1 MGIKI
6 AIVGDSRV
14 GFFQHFCNTL
24 NAHEDVTYQVTTLKE
39 RNVLQLRDAAL
50 PLLRNNHADK
60 VFLLGGICNLTSP
73 CYSECIRYFWPT
85 SDISDLMNSLYYDLV
100 AIRDDIVQQNFGGLV
115 TLLPELGGDLVTYNK
130 IDHPCLWMMR
140 LQSYLDQMLP
150 PLQLATKQLNI
161 SMGATTPWIPDTIY
175 RRTKQGI
182 WYPNYSL
189 LYDGLHPEPFTAEKM
204 VKQIMK
210 TVNDYYFPLPHGPQP
225 I

>member
-1 MGIKI
+1 MAIKI

-24 NAHEDVTYQVTTLKE
+24 NVHEDIAYQVITLKG
-39 RNVLQLRDAAL
+39 RKVLQLWDAAL
-50 PLLRNNHADK
+50 PLLRNNQADK

-73 CYSECIRYFWPT
+73 CYSDGIRYFWPT
-85 SDISDLMNSLYYDLV
+85 TDISDLINALYYDLV
-100 AIRDDIVQQNFGGLV
+100 AIRDDTVQKNLGGLV

-130 IDHPCLWMMR
+130 IDHPCLWMLR
-140 LQSYLDQMLP
+140 LQNCLDRMLP
-150 PLQLATKQLNI
+150 SLQLATKQLNI
-161 SMGATTPWIPDTIY
+161 SMGAATPWIRDTIY

-204 VKQIMK
+204 VKQILK
-210 TVNDYYFPLPHGPQP
+210 TVNDYYYPLPYEPQP
-225 I
+225 N